1 MKYSTLRELMVREQ
15 IERRGIKDRTVLQ
28 AMKKVPRHL
37 FVKENLIS
45 EAYCDYPLT
54 IGMQQTISQPYIVA
68 LMSEYLQLKPEH
80 KVLEIGTGCG
90 YQTAVLAEIVD
101 RVYTI
106 EIVPQLA
113 ELARSNLLKL
123 NYHNIYSKLG
133 DGLTDW
139 QSEAPF
145 DRIIVTAAP
154 GILPTQLLKQL
165 KVDGSLVIPVGL
177 GAQTLYRIVKRSD
190 KIEQQKLASVRF
202 VSMTGKIE
210 NTNHN
215 QNNS

>member
-1 MKYSTLRELMVREQ
+1 MNYSTLREVMVSEQ
-15 IERRGIKDRTVLQ
+15 IERRGIKDRAVLQ

-37 FVKENLIS
+37 FVKEEFLN
-45 EAYCDYPLT
+45 EAYCDHPLP

-68 LMSEYLQLKPEH
+68 LMSESLQLKPEH

-113 ELARSNLLKL
+113 EFSRNNLLKL
-123 NYHNIYSKLG
+123 NYHNIYSKVG
-133 DGLTDW
+133 DGLSDW
-139 QSEAPF
+139 QNEAPF

-154 GILPTQLLKQL
+154 GLLPTQLLQQL
-165 KVDGSLVIPVGL
+165 KIDGSMVIPVGL
-177 GAQTLYRIVKRSD
+177 EVQTLYRIIKRSD

-202 VSMTGKIE
+202 VTMTGKIE
-210 NTNHN
+210 NNNH
-215 QNNS
+215 

>member
-1 MKYSTLRELMVREQ
+1 MKKSTLQELMVSEQ
-15 IERRGIKDRTVLQ
+15 IESRGINDKAVLQ

-37 FVKENLIS
+37 FVKESLVS
-45 EAYCDYPLT
+45 EAYCDYPLP

-68 LMSEYLQLKPEH
+68 LMSEYLQLRPEH

-113 ELARSNLLKL
+113 KLARNNLLKL
-123 NYHNIYSKLG
+123 NYHNIYYKVG
-133 DGLTDW
+133 DGLSDW

-154 GILPTQLLKQL
+154 EILPMQLLQQL
-165 KVDGSLVIPVGL
+165 KVNGSMVIPVGIQ
-177 GAQTLYRIVKRSD
+177 AQTLYRIVKRAD

-202 VSMTGKIE
+202 VTMTGKMKNE
-210 NTNHN
+210 K
-215 QNNS
+215 